1 MEEIRSGTISF
12 KTRKYSYTRILFW
25 MLNHPKAILGT
36 FLLITIFL
44 GLKIP
49 GLSLR
54 FSIYDLIIEKL
65 PETRA
70 YHRHLA
76 AFGSEDVI
84 RINFK
89 THNIYYPT
97 VFNTIDQVAKALAR
111 ISGVAEVISLPH
123 IKKAIESSSPMNLDR
138 FREVV
143 EPMEVFKN
151 YLISRNGK
159 ETSVILVL
167 KNGTNQNDVIQ
178 QTTELLDK
186 MKIGPAAYLSG
197 MPFFNYFLGR
207 LIHRDFFLIPLLI
220 ILISIITL
228 FLLLQNVMSVVLI
241 FTCVALAQIWTLGL
255 MSLFNLP
262 LSLFSFIALIF
273 LLGIQTTYALNVVT
287 NCMDAYNTTTTRA
300 EAVRIGYSRAPLPL
314 ILSVITTLF
323 GLTSFLFNPIHAINE
338 FAIFIFIGMFI
349 FLFLVF
355 TFLPLVISI
364 YPSPN
369 RHDETVKTLKNSW
382 PHRLTDLLSVK
393 QRRRWYVVPT
403 LITMA
408 TICLIGLIRLKVETN
423 PLKIFEVKNRSLKIE
438 DDIHQNFSKNFPI
451 CITLKAP
458 NNKYILDPL
467 NIKKIDNFQN
477 FIESLPGISQTCS
490 FADHIKLANYTL
502 HGFKPQD
509 YRIPKT
515 PLGLENLNNSLRS
528 ILGNNAS
535 QTYISRD
542 HSKANI
548 VIFTKLANSN
558 QLEQIRQAIEN
569 HAHKSA
575 FLDFK
580 INFTGIITA
589 MSTSGAYLTYSQIKS
604 IAITLLMVFG
614 MLWFFLISLK
624 VSLIAMLPILFPI
637 IFTFGLTSW
646 FGIKVNM
653 FTSLTAAVAISLTVG
668 NVIHYIVHYHYEFKK
683 DLDYHRSKQTTIENI
698 GTPIIYG
705 TVCLGVG
712 FSILFISTFK
722 PFSMS
727 GLMMVTT
734 MVGIFIANLI
744 LLPMLLHKFELVTMW
759 DLFRLKLGKSPD
771 VNSPLFN
778 GLASHQIRSIL
789 MAGTLQKLA
798 PREVL
803 FNKGDM
809 SDTMYAIF
817 SGGIDIIN
825 FHRFEDTAGVHEIQK
840 MVNQLYSGD
849 VVGEMGFFRST
860 RRSATAIAI
869 ENTELL
875 QINWSMI
882 RRLQWLYPLTA
893 QKFFINLMG
902 IICDRLENVTNTLC
916 DQSLIDD
923 LTGLFNKKG
932 FIQLLETE
940 TNRAQRYR
948 DELAICLIRLDLKG
962 KISSTNA
969 KTTEV
974 MIRTVCQM
982 LSSEIRRTD
991 VLSRIDTNLFAMVAP
1006 KTSKSQAHVLCQRLD
1021 QVLHRNL
1028 LGFGSPTLKV
1038 RLMVTNLIRGNK
1050 ETAMDFLDR
1059 SISRLHCAHE

>member
-12 KTRKYSYTRILFW
+12 KSRKYSYPRILFW
-25 MLNHPKAILGT
+25 MLNHPKVILGA
-36 FLLITIFL
+36 LVLITILL

-49 GLSLR
+49 DLPLR
-54 FSIYDLIIEKL
+54 FSIYDSIIEKL

-76 AFGSEDVI
+76 VFGSEDVI
-84 RINFK
+84 RITFK

-123 IKKAIESSSPMNLDR
+123 IKRSLESSSPMNLDR
-138 FREVV
+138 FKEVV

-151 YLISRNGK
+151 YLIARNGK
-159 ETSVILVL
+159 ETAVILVL
-167 KNGTNQNDVIQ
+167 KNGANPNDVIQ
-178 QTTELLDK
+178 QTLELLDK
-186 MKIGPAAYLSG
+186 MKIGSAAYLTG
-197 MPFFNYFLGR
+197 MPFFNYFLGS
-207 LIHRDFFLIPLLI
+207 LIYRDFFLIPLLI
-220 ILISIITL
+220 ILISVITL
-228 FLLLQNVMSVVLI
+228 FLLLRNVMSVVLI
-241 FTCVALAQIWTLGL
+241 FSCVALAQIWTLGL

-262 LSLFSFIALIF
+262 FSLLSFIALIF
-273 LLGIQTTYALNVVT
+273 LWSVQTTYALNVVT
-287 NCMDAYNTTTTRA
+287 SCMDAYNATITRR
-300 EAVRIGYSRAPLPL
+300 EAVRIGYSRVPLPL
-314 ILSVITTLF
+314 ILSITTTLF

-338 FAIFIFIGMFI
+338 FAVFILIGMLI

-355 TFLPLVISI
+355 TFLPLVISV
-364 YPSPN
+364 YPFSNKP
-369 RHDETVKTLKNSW
+369 DEIVKTLKNSW
-382 PHRLTDLLSVK
+382 PHRLTNLLSVK
-393 QRRRWYVVPT
+393 QRRRWYVVPI
-403 LITMA
+403 LITLT
-408 TICLIGLIRLKVETN
+408 TICLIGFIRFNVATN
-423 PLKIFEVKNRSLKIE
+423 PLEIFEVKKRSLKIE
-438 DDIHQNFSKNFPI
+438 DDIHQNVSKNFPI
-451 CITLKAP
+451 SITLKAP
-458 NNKYILDPL
+458 DKQYFFDPL
-467 NIKKIDNFQN
+467 NIKKIDHFQS
-477 FIESLPGISQTCS
+477 FIESLPGIRQTLS
-490 FADHIKLANYTL
+490 FADHVKLANYAL
-502 HGFKPQD
+502 HSFKPQD
-509 YRIPKT
+509 YRLPET
-515 PLGLENLNNSLRS
+515 PLELKNLNNSLTS
-528 ILGNNAS
+528 VLGNNAS
-535 QTYISRD
+535 QKYISHD
-542 HSKANI
+542 YSKANI
-548 VIFTKLANSN
+548 IIFTQLANSN

-580 INFTGIITA
+580 INFTGISAA
-589 MSTSGAYLTYSQIKS
+589 MSTSGAYLTFSQIKS
-604 IAITLLMVFG
+604 MAITLIMVFG

-646 FGIKVNM
+646 FGIKLNM
-653 FTSLTAAVAISLTVG
+653 FTSLTAVVAIGLTVG

-683 DLDYHRSKQTTIENI
+683 DLDYHRSIQTTIEKI

-712 FSILFISTFK
+712 FSVLFISTFK
-722 PFSMS
+722 PFSMF
-727 GLMMVTT
+727 GLMMVST
-734 MVGIFIANLI
+734 MVAIFITNLI

-771 VNSPLFN
+771 VDSPLFN

-809 SDTMYAIF
+809 SDTMYAIV

-825 FHRFEDTAGVHEIQK
+825 FHRFEDAAGVHEIQK

-932 FIQLLETE
+932 FMQLLETE

-948 DELAICLIRLDLKG
+948 DELAICLISLDLKG
-962 KISSTNA
+962 KISSTNT

-982 LSSEIRRTD
+982 LASEIRRTD
-991 VLSRIDTNLFAMVAP
+991 VLSRIDVNLFAMVAP
-1006 KTSKSQAHVLCQRLD
+1006 KTSKPQAHVLCQRLD

-1050 ETAMDFLDR
+1050 ETAMDFLER
-1059 SISRLHCAHE
+1059 SISRLHCARE

>member
-12 KTRKYSYTRILFW
+12 KSRKYSYTRILFW
-25 MLNHPKAILGT
+25 MLKHPKAILGT
-36 FLLITIFL
+36 FVLITILL
-44 GLKIP
+44 GLMIP
-49 GLSLR
+49 NLSMR
-54 FSIYDLIIEKL
+54 FSIYDLIVEKL

-84 RINFK
+84 RITFK

-123 IKKAIESSSPMNLDR
+123 IKEALESSSPMTLDR
-138 FREVV
+138 FRRAV

-151 YLISRNGK
+151 YLIASNSK
-159 ETSVILVL
+159 ETSAILVL
-167 KNGTNQNDVIQ
+167 ANGTNQNVVIQ
-178 QTTELLDK
+178 QATELLDK
-186 MKIGPAAYLSG
+186 MKIGPAAYITG
-197 MPFFNYFLGR
+197 MPFFNYSLGK
-207 LIHRDFFLIPLLI
+207 LIPRDFFLIPLLI

-228 FLLLQNVMSVVLI
+228 FLLLRNVMSVVLI
-241 FTCVALAQIWTLGL
+241 FTCVVLTQIWTLGL

-262 LSLFSFIALIF
+262 LSLLSFIALVF
-273 LLGIQTTYALNVVT
+273 LLGVQTTYALNVVT
-287 NCMDAYNTTTTRA
+287 NCMDAYNATTTRI
-300 EAVRIGYSRAPLPL
+300 EAVRIGYSRVPLPL
-314 ILSVITTLF
+314 ILAITTTLF
-323 GLTSFLFNPIHAINE
+323 GLMSFLFNPIRAINE
-338 FAIFIFIGMFI
+338 FAIFIFVGMLI

-355 TFLPLVISI
+355 TFLPLVISV
-364 YPSPN
+364 YPSSN
-369 RHDETVKTLKNSW
+369 RSDEIIKTLKNSW
-382 PHRLTDLLSVK
+382 PYRLTNLFSVK
-393 QRRRWYVVPT
+393 QRYRWYVVPI
-403 LITMA
+403 LISMTM
-408 TICLIGLIRLKVETN
+408 ICLVGLIRFRVATN
-423 PLKIFEVKNRSLKIE
+423 PFEIFEVKNRSLKIE

-458 NNKYILDPL
+458 NNQYFFDPI
-467 NIKKIDNFQN
+467 NIKKIDHFQN
-477 FIESLPGISQTCS
+477 FIESLPGISQTLS
-490 FADHIKLANYTL
+490 FADHVKLANYAL
-502 HGFKPQD
+502 HSFKPQD
-509 YRIPKT
+509 YRIPET
-515 PLGLENLNNSLRS
+515 PLELKHLNNSLRS
-528 ILGNNAS
+528 ILGNNAA
-535 QTYISRD
+535 QKYISHD
-542 HSKANI
+542 YSKANI
-548 VIFTKLANSN
+548 IIFTQFANSN

-580 INFTGIITA
+580 TNFSGISTA
-589 MSTSGAYLTYSQIKS
+589 MSTSGAYLTFSQIKS
-604 IAITLLMVFG
+604 TAVSLIMVFG

-653 FTSLTAAVAISLTVG
+653 FTSLTAVVAISLTVG

-683 DLDYHRSKQTTIENI
+683 DLDYHRSLQTTIEKI

-712 FSILFISTFK
+712 FSILFISRFK

-727 GLMMVTT
+727 GLMMVST
-734 MVGIFIANLI
+734 MVAIFITNLI

-778 GLASHQIRSIL
+778 GLANHQIRSIL

-809 SDTMYAIF
+809 SDTMYAIV

-825 FHRFEDTAGVHEIQK
+825 FHRFEDAAGVHEIQK

-932 FIQLLETE
+932 FMQLLETE

-948 DELAICLIRLDLKG
+948 DELAICLICLDLKDN
-962 KISSTNA
+962 ISSTNV

-982 LSSEIRRTD
+982 LASEIRRTD

-1006 KTSKSQAHVLCQRLD
+1006 KTSKPQAHVLCQRLD

-1038 RLMVTNLIRGNK
+1038 RLMVTNLICGNK
-1050 ETAMDFLDR
+1050 ETALDFLDR